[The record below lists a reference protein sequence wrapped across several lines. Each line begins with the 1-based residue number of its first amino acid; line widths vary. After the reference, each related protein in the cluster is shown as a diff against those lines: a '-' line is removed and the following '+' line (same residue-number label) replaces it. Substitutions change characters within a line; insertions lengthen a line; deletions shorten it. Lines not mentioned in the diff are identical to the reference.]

1 MVDIFNHTI
10 LCKNCNKAMHP
21 SIVNKNGFNLRVLLC
36 LKCNYK
42 IIHPQDEEEYRKF
55 KELKDKEFKVK
66 MRLVGNSY
74 AVSIPREI
82 VSFLQEQESMM
93 DDMVRLCFEEAGRV
107 SLRFDFEDDGER
119 GNNSRVIKR
128 KQVHVMKGN
137 KPVYHEEEFVDS
149 AHPERNRKIIKKVK
163 DEEER

>member
-1 MVDIFNHTI
+1 MQQSI
-10 LCKNCNKAMHP
+10 LT
-21 SIVNKNGFNLRVLLC
+21 KNGFNLRALIC
-36 LKCNYK
+36 PQGHDK
-42 IIHPQDEEEYRKF
+42 ILHPQDVEEYKKF

-82 VSFLQEQESMM
+82 VSFLHEQESMM

-107 SLRFDFEDDGER
+107 SLRFDNEDSNGE
-119 GNNSRVIKR
+119 NNSRMIKR

-137 KPVYHEEEFVDS
+137 KPVYSEEEFVDS
-149 AHPERNRKIIKKVK
+149 AHPERNRKIIKKAR